1 MKFNVKKILIALV
14 AVVAVVVIGYNMS
27 PLKGRGG
34 EKEITITILNDETGE
49 VLLDS
54 KVIKTDAESLGE
66 ALVEHQEELEMEA
79 EESQYGLY
87 ITGFM
92 GLSAKENGATG
103 PWWMYSYE
111 SPSQN
116 LEMPIGQAPGV
127 DSLMIQDGDIVTFS
141 YTTETGM

>member
-14 AVVAVVVIGYNMS
+14 AIVAVVVIGYNMS
-27 PLKGRGG
+27 PLKGQTG
-34 EKEITITILNDETGE
+34 EKEIYITILNDETGE

-66 ALVEHQEELEMEA
+66 ALIEHQEELKMEA

>member
-14 AVVAVVVIGYNMS
+14 AIVAVVVIGYNMS
-27 PLKGRGG
+27 PLKGQTG
-34 EKEITITILNDETGE
+34 EKEIYITILNDETGE

-54 KVIKTDAESLGE
+54 KVIKTAAESLGE
-66 ALVEHQEELEMEA
+66 ALVEHQEELKMEA

>member
-27 PLKGRGG
+27 PLKGQVG
-34 EKEITITILNDETGE
+34 EKEISITILNGETGE

-92 GLSAKENGATG
+92 GLSSKENGATG

-141 YTTETGM
+141 YTTEMGM

>member
-1 MKFNVKKILIALV
+1 MKFNVKKILMALV
-14 AVVAVVVIGYNMS
+14 AIVVVVVIGYKLS
-27 PLKGRGG
+27 PLKGQVG
-34 EKEITITILNDETGE
+34 EKEIYITILNDETGE

-54 KVIKTDAESLGE
+54 KVIKTGAEILGE
-66 ALVEHQEELEMEA
+66 ALVEHQEELKMEA
-79 EESQYGLY
+79 EQSQYGLY

-111 SPSQN
+111 SPSQD

-141 YTTETGM
+141 YTTEIGM

>member
-14 AVVAVVVIGYNMS
+14 AVVAVAVIGYSIS
-27 PLKGRGG
+27 PLKGQEG
-34 EKEITITILNDETGE
+34 EKEISITILNDETGE

-66 ALVEHQEELEMEA
+66 ALVEHQEELKMEA

-127 DSLMIQDGDIVTFS
+127 DSIMIQDGDIVTFS
-141 YTTETGM
+141 YTTEMGM